1 MSASDL
7 SGAAILLLF
16 RNKIATD
23 WRSLCE
29 ACEIDPDHH
38 RTAHTML
45 IHKLH
50 ELRSVGLV
58 TFQDRPGFLKAIEGP
73 ISVTENWDRLQNAL
87 QISLTQIADLAP
99 VGRLIINPFFGVP
112 KAPQK
117 TSDVFVLMPFSAD
130 LRPVYED
137 HIRPVGERLGLS
149 VARADDFFT
158 ARAIIEE
165 IWNALNAA
173 RLILADCTGRN
184 PNVFYEIGIAHT
196 LGKPVILI
204 TQSRDDAPFDIRYI
218 YNIDYEFTPRGMKLF
233 EERLMEAI
241 SHVVPGVRKPR

>member
-1 MSASDL
+1 MSVSEL

-16 RNKIATD
+16 RNKITTD

-29 ACEIDPDHH
+29 ACELDPDHH

-45 IHKLH
+45 IHKLR
-50 ELRSVGLV
+50 ELRSVGLL
-58 TFQDRPGFLKAIEGP
+58 TFQDRPSRFEAIEGP

-87 QISLTQIADLAP
+87 QISLTQIADLTP
-99 VGRLIINPFFGVP
+99 VGRLIVNPFFGAP

-117 TSDVFVLMPFSAD
+117 TTDVFVLMPFSAD

-137 HIRPVGERLGLS
+137 HIRPVGEHLGLS

-165 IWNALNAA
+165 IWNALSAA
-173 RLILADCTGRN
+173 RLIVADCTGRN

-204 TQSRDDAPFDIRYI
+204 TQTRADAPFDIRYI

-233 EERLMEAI
+233 EDRLTEAI
-241 SHVVPGVRKPR
+241 SHIIPKGSKA